1 MKSDTHVRCESW
13 KDTSAERKLKLEEGG
28 ETAERMMGSHAGSVH
43 SEGGCQRRKKK
54 QRRTGGRK
62 RGTDRRVEVRNKAD
76 TQAMQDAQTRDKT
89 GNHLRN
95 ITPVRGHT
103 KGNKKH

>member
-13 KDTSAERKLKLEEGG
+13 KDTSAERKPKLEEGG

-43 SEGGCQRRKKK
+43 SEGGGFQRRKKK

-62 RGTDRRVEVRNKAD
+62 RGTDRRGEVRNEAD
-76 TQAMQDAQTRDKT
+76 TQAMQDAQTRDKRQEIISET
-89 GNHLRN
+89 
-95 ITPVRGHT
+95 
-103 KGNKKH
+103 

>member
-43 SEGGCQRRKKK
+43 SEGGVPEEKEEAEED
-54 QRRTGGRK
+54 
-62 RGTDRRVEVRNKAD
+62 RGKEA
-76 TQAMQDAQTRDKT
+76 RD
-89 GNHLRN
+89 
-95 ITPVRGHT
+95 
-103 KGNKKH
+103 